1 MSGEADPSS
10 LSAEEVEALERRVHL
25 IELRAR
31 EAEAELR
38 LIKAQAE
45 RRDMKTEKR
54 EKVRG
59 GRERRGK
66 RTRGE
71 EK

>member
-1 MSGEADPSS
+1 MSGRADPSS
-10 LSAEEVEALERRVHL
+10 LSPEDVEALERRVHL

-38 LIKAQAE
+38 LIRAQTE

-54 EKVRG
+54 DKVRG
-59 GRERRGK
+59 GRKRRGK
-66 RTRGE
+66 RAE
-71 EK
+71 QEK